1 MKRKFLLGATLL
13 LCMGLLTGC
22 GGKDYD
28 FYIFNVKSENADA
41 LEKVCKAYGDETGQ
55 KIKVFSIGTTDGIDL
70 LRADM
75 NSNNKPA
82 IYSVNA
88 ETVPE
93 WEEGGFLKDLR
104 EASTPEMRELAESIP
119 QGMRLSSGNG
129 TNYGIPYN
137 VEGYGYIIDTK
148 MVDALFG
155 EENTEK
161 WLEDFKTAT
170 YDEFEALVIAADDYI
185 QNGTAGT
192 VQLSGNAYT
201 FQPEKNEISSQLN
214 GVFAVAGAE
223 KWTYGDHMSNF
234 ALNAVLDSLSAAQN
248 ATDEQVDELK
258 SPLEKSIQVEDL
270 MTSHAAGAK
279 GALKRSPDFIN
290 STTSGYD
297 QAIQIFADHKSIFIK
312 QGNWV
317 YSNIEK
323 INQEIVKTITM
334 LPVKMPFTQ
343 EDIKVSGM
351 TVEKFNRSVPEFVP
365 SYYAINKKA
374 EPEEQEKAEQF
385 LYWLNTSK
393 EGQDFII
400 NDFAFIPFTADASV
414 EFENPLNNALIGYLR
429 EGNVLSN
436 PFNGAPP
443 TWGQEVYGKILMEQY
458 FIKEDWEA
466 DSYEKIADECIS
478 QWKALRKLGE
488 ED

>member
-1 MKRKFLLGATLL
+1 
-13 LCMGLLTGC
+13 
-22 GGKDYD
+22 
-28 FYIFNVKSENADA
+28 
-41 LEKVCKAYGDETGQ
+41 
-55 KIKVFSIGTTDGIDL
+55 
-70 LRADM
+70 M
-75 NSNNKPA
+75 N
-82 IYSVNA
+82 
-88 ETVPE
+88 
-93 WEEGGFLKDLR
+93 
-104 EASTPEMRELAESIP
+104 
-119 QGMRLSSGNG
+119 
-129 TNYGIPYN
+129 
-137 VEGYGYIIDTK
+137 
-148 MVDALFG
+148 
-155 EENTEK
+155 

-170 YDEFEALVIAADDYI
+170 YDEFEALVTAADDYI
-185 QNGTAGT
+185 KNGTGGT
-192 VQLSGNAYT
+192 VQLSGNEYT

-214 GVFAVAGAE
+214 GVFSVAGAE

-258 SPLEKSIQVEDL
+258 TPLEKSIQVEDL

-323 INQEIVKTITM
+323 INPEIVKTITM

-343 EDIKVSGM
+343 EDIKIPGM
-351 TVEKFNRSVPEFVP
+351 TVEKFNSSVPEFVP

-374 EPEEQEKAEQF
+374 EPEEQEKAEKF

-458 FIKEDWEA
+458 FIKEDWEPDA
-466 DSYEKIADECIS
+466 YEKIADECIS

>member
-1 MKRKFLLGATLL
+1 MKRKLIIGTALL
-13 LCMGLLTGC
+13 LCMSLLPGC
-22 GGKDYD
+22 GKKDYD

-41 LEKVCKAYGDETGQ
+41 LEKVCKAYEEKTNT

-75 NSNNKPA
+75 NSRNKPA
-82 IYSVNA
+82 IYSVSA

-104 EASTPEMRELAESIP
+104 EASTPEMKELAESIP
-119 QGMRLSSGNG
+119 EGMRLSSGNG

-137 VEGYGYIIDTK
+137 VEGYGYIVDTK
-148 MVDALFG
+148 MIDALFG
-155 EENTEK
+155 EENTAK
-161 WLEDFKTAT
+161 WIEDYKSAT
-170 YDEFEALVIAADDYI
+170 YEEFEAMVKAMDAYI
-185 QNGTAGT
+185 QDHTNTSIWLNGEEYSF
-192 VQLSGNAYT
+192 L
-201 FQPEKNEISSQLN
+201 EDKNEVSSSLN
-214 GVFAVAGAE
+214 GVFSIAGAE

-248 ATDEQVDELK
+248 ATDEQVEQLRK
-258 SPLEKSIQVEDL
+258 PLEKSIQAEDL

-279 GALKRSPDFIN
+279 GPLKRSPDFIN

-297 QAIQIFADHKSIFIK
+297 QAIQIFADHKAVFIK

-317 YSNIEK
+317 YSNLEK
-323 INQEIVKTITM
+323 INTEIVKTITM
-334 LPVKMPFTQ
+334 LPVKMPFSQ
-343 EDIKVSGM
+343 EDIKVPGL

-374 EPEEQEKAEQF
+374 DAQEQEHAERF
-385 LYWLNTSK
+385 LNWLNTSE
-393 EGQDFII
+393 EGQNYII
-400 NDFAFIPFTADASV
+400 NDFAFIPFTADAAVS
-414 EFENPLNNALIGYLR
+414 FDNPLNNALIGYLR
-429 EGNVLSN
+429 EGDVLSN

-458 FIKEDWEA
+458 FTKEDWEPDA
-466 DSYEKIADECIS
+466 YAKIADECIK
-478 QWKALRKLGE
+478 QWAAFRQ